1 MPKNNCMKNCNNKT
15 VKKGDLPTKQCL
27 YCNRPFSWRKK
38 WANDWEQVMY
48 CSDACKKQK
57 FTPKIK

>member
-1 MPKNNCMKNCNNKT
+1 MKNSNNKT

-38 WANDWEQVMY
+38 WANDWEQVLY